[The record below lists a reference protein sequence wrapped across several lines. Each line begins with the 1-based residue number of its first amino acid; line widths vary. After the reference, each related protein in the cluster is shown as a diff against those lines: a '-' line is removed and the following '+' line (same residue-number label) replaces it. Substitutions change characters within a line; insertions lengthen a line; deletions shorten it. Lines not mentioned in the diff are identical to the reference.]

1 MTYKMTE
8 YARTSALNY
17 ILEKLDNGV
26 EMFVLESGSKVEAL
40 CINSLEFAL
49 YVEQASLARLDK
61 IMRLTDKGVE
71 LRKVVYESSRSVDVL
86 AFVRKGTMI
95 VKPVRTGSW
104 QDGENDIAKVLGG
117 IRTGN
122 KPGHKADVKV
132 ERANGKTLLLEI
144 KNCEGR
150 LY

>member
-8 YARTSALNY
+8 FARTSALRY

-26 EMFVLESGSKVEAL
+26 EMFVLESGSKAEAL

-49 YVEQASLARLDK
+49 YVEQSSLTRLDK

-71 LRKVVYESSRSVDVL
+71 LRKVVYESSKSVDVL

-95 VKPVRTGSW
+95 VKPVRAGGW

-122 KPGHKADVKV
+122 QPGHKADVKI
-132 ERANGKTLLLEI
+132 ERANGQTLWLEI

>member
-1 MTYKMTE
+1 M
-8 YARTSALNY
+8 S
-17 ILEKLDNGV
+17 
-26 EMFVLESGSKVEAL
+26 
-40 CINSLEFAL
+40 
-49 YVEQASLARLDK
+49 
-61 IMRLTDKGVE
+61 
-71 LRKVVYESSRSVDVL
+71 
-86 AFVRKGTMI
+86 
-95 VKPVRTGSW
+95 VKPARTGSW

>member
-8 YARTSALNY
+8 FARASALRY
-17 ILEKLDNGV
+17 ILEKLDDGV

-61 IMRLTDKGVE
+61 IMRLTSNGVE
-71 LRKVVYESSRSVDVL
+71 LRKVVYESSRSADVL
-86 AFVRKGTMI
+86 AFVKKGMMI
-95 VKPVRTGSW
+95 VKPARAGGW

-122 KPGHKADVKV
+122 QPRHKADVKI
-132 ERANGKTLLLEI
+132 ERANGQTLWLEI